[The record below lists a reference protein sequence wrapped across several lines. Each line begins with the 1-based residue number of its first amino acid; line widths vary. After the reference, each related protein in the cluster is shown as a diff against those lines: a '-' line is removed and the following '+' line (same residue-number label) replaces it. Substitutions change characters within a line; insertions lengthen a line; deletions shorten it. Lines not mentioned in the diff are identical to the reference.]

1 MKNSNLKKNN
11 HHLRVKSNLYLL
23 AAAVVMVTT
32 LIPASSQAAASVMY
46 GAEGREAPVPAAQ
59 PLADI
64 HGGNSGSHD
73 AASPQV
79 EDKQQ
84 LSRVAIIVDDFGNN
98 MRGTEE
104 MFKLPVKITVA
115 VMPFLPSSEQ
125 DARHAHELGFDVL
138 VHLPMEPRQGKP
150 EWLGPGAVLTRMSD
164 AEVRQRVEA
173 ALDNV
178 PYAIGINNHMGSKVT
193 GDERVMGIV
202 LAVCKER
209 GLFFV
214 DSHTNYRSVAG
225 RMARELGLPPVEN
238 HIFLDDVHSVSHVAK
253 QMKLVQERAVNQRY
267 CVTIGHVGIQGK
279 ETAAGIRSGIAGMKN
294 SVQFVGISEL
304 VRDEWKW
311 NSQVTLP

>member
-1 MKNSNLKKNN
+1 MEKSK
-11 HHLRVKSNLYLL
+11 HSVKHIILYPL
-23 AAAVVMVTT
+23 AAVVVLMTT
-32 LIPASSQAAASVMY
+32 LIPSAPQSVSAASQP
-46 GAEGREAPVPAAQ
+46 GGHSARNLEAAVSTLRPVTDTH
-59 PLADI
+59 ADSS
-64 HGGNSGSHD
+64 GNSGSVD
-73 AASPQV
+73 RQV
-79 EDKQQ
+79 ENKK
-84 LSRVAIIVDDFGNN
+84 LPNRVAIIVDDFGNN

-125 DARHAHELGFDVL
+125 DARRAHELGFDVL

-173 ALDNV
+173 ALENV

-225 RMARELGLPPVEN
+225 KIARELGLPPVEN
-238 HIFLDDVHSVSHVAK
+238 HIFLDDVHSASHVVK
-253 QMKLVQERAVNQRY
+253 QMKLVQERALNQRY

-279 ETAAGIRSGIAGMKN
+279 ETAAGIRSGIAGMKD
-294 SVQFVGISEL
+294 SVEFIGISEL
-304 VRDEWKW
+304 VREEWKW

>member
-1 MKNSNLKKNN
+1 MKTNN
-11 HHLRVKSNLYLL
+11 KRIKHILLYSI
-23 AAAVVMVTT
+23 AAA
-32 LIPASSQAAASVMY
+32 LITITALVPSAPQAVSAAPAEDTHS
-46 GAEGREAPVPAAQ
+46 AQ
-59 PLADI
+59 PQA
-64 HGGNSGSHD
+64 
-73 AASPQV
+73 
-79 EDKQQ
+79 EKTKQ
-84 LSRVAIIVDDFGNN
+84 LSRVAIIVDDFGNG

-115 VMPFLPSSEQ
+115 VMPFLRSSEQ
-125 DARHAHELGFDVL
+125 DARRAHELGYDVL

-150 EWLGPGAVLTRMSD
+150 EWLGPGAVLTSMTD
-164 AEVRQRVEA
+164 AEVRKRVEA

-202 LAVCKER
+202 LGVCKER

-225 RMARELGLPPVEN
+225 RMARELGMPPVEN
-238 HIFLDDVHSVSHVAK
+238 HIFLDDVHSASHVAK
-253 QMKLVQERAVNQRY
+253 QMKLVQERALSQRY

-279 ETAAGIRSGIAGMKN
+279 ETAAGIRSGIAGMKDN
-294 SVQFVGISEL
+294 VEFVGISEL

-311 NSQVTLP
+311 NSRLTLP

>member
-1 MKNSNLKKNN
+1 MKNSRRAGSCLIGLVTFAVAVGTMLNPSAPRAVYAAAGSAEAAAHTGK
-11 HHLRVKSNLYLL
+11 
-23 AAAVVMVTT
+23 AAAV
-32 LIPASSQAAASVMY
+32 AGQAEPS
-46 GAEGREAPVPAAQ
+46 RLPP
-59 PLADI
+59 
-64 HGGNSGSHD
+64 
-73 AASPQV
+73 
-79 EDKQQ
+79 
-84 LSRVAIIVDDFGNN
+84 RVAIIVDDFGNK

-104 MFKLPVKITVA
+104 MFKLPVKITAA
-115 VMPFLPSSEQ
+115 VMPFMPTSEQ
-125 DARHAHELGFDVL
+125 DARRAHELGFDVL

-150 EWLGPGAVLTRMSD
+150 EWLGPGAVLTGMSD
-164 AEVRQRVEA
+164 AEIRQRVEA

-238 HIFLDDVHSVSHVAK
+238 HIFLDDVHSVSHVVK
-253 QMKLVQERAVNQRY
+253 QMKLVQEHALNQRY

-279 ETAAGIRSGIAGMKN
+279 ETAAGIRSGIAGMKD
-294 SVQFVGISEL
+294 VEFIGISDL
-304 VRDEWKW
+304 VREEWKW
-311 NSQVTLP
+311 KSQLTLP

>member
-1 MKNSNLKKNN
+1 MKRGNRRIKHSI
-11 HHLRVKSNLYLL
+11 LYPL
-23 AAAVVMVTT
+23 AAVVAMMTS
-32 LIPASSQAAASVMY
+32 LIPVAPQGVSA
-46 GAEGREAPVPAAQ
+46 APVTEVFSVQATEVPV
-59 PLADI
+59 
-64 HGGNSGSHD
+64 
-73 AASPQV
+73 SPQRQIRDTHADRTGSTGAGPRQV
-79 EDKQQ
+79 EEKKRP
-84 LSRVAIIVDDFGNN
+84 SRVAIIVDDFGNN
-98 MRGTEE
+98 MRGTED

-115 VMPFLPSSEQ
+115 VMPFLPTSVQ
-125 DARHAHELGFDVL
+125 DARRAHELGFDVL
-138 VHLPMEPRQGKP
+138 VHLPMEPKHGKP
-150 EWLGPGAVLTRMSD
+150 EWLGPGAVLTGMSD
-164 AEVRQRVEA
+164 AEIRQRVEA

-253 QMKLVQERAVNQRY
+253 QMKLVQERAFNQRY

-294 SVQFVGISEL
+294 DVEFIGISEL

-311 NSQVTLP
+311 NSQLTLP

>member
-1 MKNSNLKKNN
+1 MNTSN
-11 HHLRVKSNLYLL
+11 HRVNRVLLYPL
-23 AAAVVMVTT
+23 AAAVIMAAA
-32 LIPASSQAAASVMY
+32 LIPS
-46 GAEGREAPVPAAQ
+46 APLAVSAAQ
-59 PLADI
+59 ADTALSTPAPADSR
-64 HGGNSGSHD
+64 GSSASGNRTAGN
-73 AASPQV
+73 
-79 EDKQQ
+79 QQ
-84 LSRVAIIVDDFGNN
+84 ALSRVAVIIDDFGNS

-115 VMPFLPSSEQ
+115 VMPFLRSSEQ
-125 DARHAHELGFDVL
+125 DARRAHELGFDVL

-150 EWLGPGAVLTRMSD
+150 EWLGPGAVLTSMND

-202 LAVCKER
+202 LEVCKER

-225 RMARELGLPPVEN
+225 RMARELGMPPVEN
-238 HIFLDDVHSVSHVAK
+238 HIFLDDVHSASHVAK
-253 QMKLVQERAVNQRY
+253 QMKLVQERALSQKF

-279 ETAAGIRSGIAGMKN
+279 ETAAGIRSGIAGMKDK
-294 SVQFVGISEL
+294 VQFVGISDL
-304 VRDEWKW
+304 VREEWKW
-311 NSQVTLP
+311 NSRLTLP

>member
-1 MKNSNLKKNN
+1 MNISN
-11 HHLRVKSNLYLL
+11 HRVKRVLLYPL
-23 AAAVVMVTT
+23 AAAVIMSAA
-32 LIPASSQAAASVMY
+32 LIPPHGMSVASADKTASATAPAPADSRGSSVSGNRTTGDQQQQA
-46 GAEGREAPVPAAQ
+46 
-59 PLADI
+59 
-64 HGGNSGSHD
+64 
-73 AASPQV
+73 
-79 EDKQQ
+79 
-84 LSRVAIIVDDFGNN
+84 LSRVAVIIDDFGNS

-115 VMPFLPSSEQ
+115 VMPFLRSSEQ
-125 DARHAHELGFDVL
+125 DARRAHELGFDVL

-150 EWLGPGAVLTRMSD
+150 EWLGPGAVLTSMND
-164 AEVRQRVEA
+164 AEVRGRVEA

-225 RMARELGLPPVEN
+225 RMARELGMPPVEN
-238 HIFLDDVHSVSHVAK
+238 HIFLDDVHSASHVIK
-253 QMKLVQERAVNQRY
+253 QMKLVQERALSQKF

-279 ETAAGIRSGIAGMKN
+279 ETAAGIRSGIAGMKDK
-294 SVQFVGISEL
+294 VQFVGISDL
-304 VRDEWKW
+304 VREEWKW
-311 NSQVTLP
+311 NSRLTLP

>member
-1 MKNSNLKKNN
+1 MLTALVPPAPHMVS
-11 HHLRVKSNLYLL
+11 
-23 AAAVVMVTT
+23 AA
-32 LIPASSQAAASVMY
+32 PA
-46 GAEGREAPVPAAQ
+46 GK
-59 PLADI
+59 
-64 HGGNSGSHD
+64 
-73 AASPQV
+73 AASPPAPAAHSGSVTRQ
-79 EDKQQ
+79 EAEQKQQ
-84 LSRVAIIVDDFGNN
+84 PRVAVIIDDFGND

-115 VMPFLPSSEQ
+115 VMPFMRSSEQ
-125 DARHAHELGFDVL
+125 DARRAHELGFDVL

-150 EWLGPGAVLTRMSD
+150 EWLGPGAVLTSMND

-225 RMARELGLPPVEN
+225 RMARELGMPPVEN
-238 HIFLDDVHSVSHVAK
+238 HIFLDDVHSASHVIK
-253 QMKLVQERAVNQRY
+253 QMKLVQERALSQKF

-279 ETAAGIRSGIAGMKN
+279 ETAAGIRSGIAGMKDK
-294 SVQFVGISEL
+294 VQFVGISDL

-311 NSQVTLP
+311 NARLTLP

>member
-1 MKNSNLKKNN
+1 MKKSS
-11 HHLRVKSNLYLL
+11 HSVKHIILYLL
-23 AAAVVMVTT
+23 AAVVVLMTT
-32 LIPASSQAAASVMY
+32 LIPSASQAVLAA
-46 GAEGREAPVPAAQ
+46 PAA
-59 PLADI
+59 LADTAQVMETAESLPEPATDT
-64 HGGNSGSHD
+64 HADNSLSSGSVD
-73 AASPQV
+73 RQIENKKLP
-79 EDKQQ
+79 
-84 LSRVAIIVDDFGNN
+84 SRVAIIVDDFGNN

-115 VMPFLPSSEQ
+115 VMPFLSTSEK
-125 DARHAHELGFDVL
+125 DARRAHELGLDVL

-150 EWLGPGAVLTRMSD
+150 EWLGPGAVLTKMSD

-178 PYAIGINNHMGSKVT
+178 PFAIGINNHMGSKVT

-253 QMKLVQERAVNQRY
+253 QMKLVHERAMSQRY

-279 ETAAGIRSGIAGMKN
+279 ETAAGIRSGIAGMKD
-294 SVQFVGISEL
+294 SVEFIGISEL

>member
-1 MKNSNLKKNN
+1 MKTGNRRIKHIL
-11 HHLRVKSNLYLL
+11 LYPL
-23 AAAVVMVTT
+23 AAVVAMMTT
-32 LIPASSQAAASVMY
+32 LIPAAPQAVSASASFSAQIVEAAVIPQRPLTDTHGEKS
-46 GAEGREAPVPAAQ
+46 GGTGSGTREVKDRKLP
-59 PLADI
+59 
-64 HGGNSGSHD
+64 
-73 AASPQV
+73 
-79 EDKQQ
+79 
-84 LSRVAIIVDDFGNN
+84 SRVAIIVDDFGNN

-115 VMPFLPSSEQ
+115 VMPFLPTSVQ
-125 DARHAHELGFDVL
+125 DARRAHELGFDVL
-138 VHLPMEPRQGKP
+138 VHLPMEPKHGKP
-150 EWLGPGAVLTRMSD
+150 EWLGPGAVLTGMSD

-173 ALDNV
+173 ALDHV
-178 PYAIGINNHMGSKVT
+178 PYAVGINNHMGSKVT

-294 SVQFVGISEL
+294 DVEFIGISEL
-304 VRDEWKW
+304 VREEWKW
-311 NSQVTLP
+311 NSQLTLP

>member
-1 MKNSNLKKNN
+1 MKRRNSRRKHIL
-11 HHLRVKSNLYLL
+11 LYLL
-23 AAAVVMVTT
+23 AAVMVMLTA
-32 LIPASSQAAASVMY
+32 LVPPAPHMVSAA
-46 GAEGREAPVPAAQ
+46 PA
-59 PLADI
+59 
-64 HGGNSGSHD
+64 GK
-73 AASPQV
+73 AASPPAAHSGSVTRQ
-79 EDKQQ
+79 EAEQKQPP
-84 LSRVAIIVDDFGNN
+84 RVAVIIDDFGND

-115 VMPFLPSSEQ
+115 VMPFMRSSEQ
-125 DARHAHELGFDVL
+125 DARRAHELGFDVL

-150 EWLGPGAVLTRMSD
+150 EWLGPGAVLTSMND
-164 AEVRQRVEA
+164 AEVRRRVEA

-225 RMARELGLPPVEN
+225 RMARELGMPPVEN
-238 HIFLDDVHSVSHVAK
+238 HIFLDDVHSASHVIK
-253 QMKLVQERAVNQRY
+253 QMKLVQERAMSQKF

-279 ETAAGIRSGIAGMKN
+279 ETAAGIRSGIAGMKDK
-294 SVQFVGISEL
+294 VQFVGISDL
-304 VRDEWKW
+304 VREEWKW
-311 NSQVTLP
+311 NARLTLP